1 MFEVF
6 KRVVNE
12 EISEA
17 DEKIVNYKN
26 PAIRAQSIFL
36 LAKHWKPFDASNS
49 KTVKTEEDGMIK
61 IN

>member
-1 MFEVF
+1 MLMFEVF

-26 PAIRAQSIFL
+26 PAIRA
-36 LAKHWKPFDASNS
+36 
-49 KTVKTEEDGMIK
+49 
-61 IN
+61 